1 MKPAAK
7 KGDTVVG
14 SDTHL
19 VKGVP
24 TPMPFKGKLDSELS
38 PDVEFEDQAAA
49 TEDSVAKNDAPHAPA
64 PDKAPKNTGVVV
76 IPSRTVFV
84 NDKHAARSGDVVKTC
99 NDPVDLPTS
108 VIVIPDGTVII
119 GD

>member
-7 KGDTVVG
+7 KGDQVIG
-14 SDTHL
+14 SDTHI

-24 TPMPFKGKLDSELS
+24 VQLPFKGKLDHDLS
-38 PDVEFEDQAAA
+38 PDVEFEDKAAA
-49 TEDSVAKNDAPHAPA
+49 TEDSVAKNDVPHPG
-64 PDKAPKNTGVVV
+64 PDKPASNEGKVLV
-76 IPSRTVFV
+76 PSRTVFV
-84 NDKHAARSGDVVKTC
+84 NDKHAARSGDPVKTC